1 MESMTIN
8 VRVNAD
14 DKKIFEQFCEDVGMN
29 VSTAVN
35 MFIKSVIR
43 EKKLPFEVKSDISNE
58 IIYQKL
64 KEAEKEMK
72 NTKKRYSIS
81 EIEESMNNIINER

>member
-43 EKKLPFEVKSDISNE
+43 EQKLPFEVKSDISNE